1 MFCPSN
7 AAIKKNMKKIQF
19 QIFIMAVTGLFFSA
33 CFLPTSSTTVSGRV
47 TEYGDK
53 PIAGAEISFG
63 GTGMKTTTT
72 TDSDGKFTVTARHRP
87 TQILRLEVN
96 KDGFAMGEKVEF
108 PGFAAP
114 DKPIEIE
121 LMKTIQPTR

>member
-1 MFCPSN
+1 MWRL
-7 AAIKKNMKKIQF
+7 KKYEKIDV
-19 QIFIMAVTGLFFSA
+19 QIITIAVTSLFLSA
-33 CFLPTSSTTVSGRV
+33 CFLPTSSTTVSGKV

-72 TDSDGKFTVTARHRP
+72 TDADGKFTVTARHRP
-87 TQILRLEVN
+87 TQMLRLEVN
-96 KDGFAMGEKVEF
+96 KDGFAMSEKVEF

-121 LMKTIQPTR
+121 LMETIQPTR